1 MDQHLP
7 ESDITSAV
15 LSLSPPNLHTE
26 AVTASPV
33 EIFVRAGVHITD
45 HPHRDARPMRPSSPS
60 SPHRTRTVP
69 FPLFPFTVFSSL
81 YLLDL

>member
-45 HPHRDARPMRPSSPS
+45 HPPTATLGPSDPRRSLQPAQNSHRAFSLLQYSA
-60 SPHRTRTVP
+60 PHSI
-69 FPLFPFTVFSSL
+69 F
-81 YLLDL
+81 